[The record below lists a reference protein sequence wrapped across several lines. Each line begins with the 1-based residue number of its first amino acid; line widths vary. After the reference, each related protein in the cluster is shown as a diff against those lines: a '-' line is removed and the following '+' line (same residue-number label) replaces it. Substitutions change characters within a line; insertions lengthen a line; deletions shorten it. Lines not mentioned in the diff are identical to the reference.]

1 MAERGAIFHFLVR
14 GCLVLGFAGCLLA
27 GAPPGMVQVPSGY
40 FTYGPEGAEET
51 KSTGVFY
58 IDRFEVTA
66 GQYQACVD
74 DGACVYGGP
83 RTGRYHNFQK
93 KKKARHP
100 INYVNWYDAGRYCGW
115 LGKRLPTEVEWEK
128 AARGTDGRAFPWS
141 DAAPTCEYAVMMHGE
156 RQGCSTNTTWKV
168 GQKPQGVSPYGAY
181 DMAGN
186 LWEWTDSEAYRNQM
200 VLRGGAFVSGR
211 EYLKASYRYSIPP
224 DTRSRSVGF
233 RCGLSEGEQVK
244 RVIRR
249 SRKGTWKSTVSPK
262 AAREARAKKAAAAV
276 ESISIDMEDFN
287 RSLQV
292 SVGFRTSPPGAQV
305 WVNGRQV
312 CSVTPCSSF
321 FVDRA
326 VLDVRLEKALHEPM
340 TTEVTVYREMEPQEF
355 TLVPHVGYLTVRSE
369 PTGLQVRL
377 DETVIG
383 VTPVVKWKQSVGSYE
398 VVLEGHGFYP
408 VRESVMV
415 LRNKSQEFKFVPR
428 PREGKLQVVAL
439 TKAGEQV
446 EAEVLLDGEP
456 VGVTP
461 LKEVVPTG
469 VYLLELR
476 HKQHGSFTRQI
487 RVQEEPGPVVEAL
500 LRIEAPPELVLVG
513 TLRIMKTEVTVGMY
527 QGCVKDGVC
536 RVPRI
541 NRRYS
546 NWHRRGAQDDP
557 VNNVDWADASAFCT
571 WAGLRL
577 PTEEEWEYAATGGGK
592 LVTFPWGEGA
602 PSCAFANYKTDDGA
616 GCGEDSTAPVC
627 SRAAGNTAE
636 GVCDM
641 AGNVWE
647 WTASW
652 YGGKEITRVMRGGSF
667 FSGENFLFT
676 SSRSYRL
683 PSRASSS
690 VGFRCVE

>member
-1 MAERGAIFHFLVR
+1 MV
-14 GCLVLGFAGCLLA
+14 FAGCLLA
-27 GAPPGMVQVPSGY
+27 GAPSGMVQVPSGY
-40 FTYGPEGAEET
+40 FTYGPAEAEET

-83 RTGRYHNFQK
+83 RSGRYHNYQK
-93 KKKARHP
+93 KKKTRHP
-100 INYVNWYDAGRYCGW
+100 INYVNWYDASRYCGW

-128 AARGTDGRAFPWS
+128 AARGTDGRDFPWS
-141 DAAPTCEYAVMMHGE
+141 DDSPTCEYAVMMHGE
-156 RQGCSTNTTWKV
+156 RQGCSTNTTWQV
-168 GQKPQGVSPYGAY
+168 GQKPLGVSPYGAH

-233 RCGLSEGEQVK
+233 RCGLSEGAPVK
-244 RVIRR
+244 RVVRR
-249 SRKGTWKSTVSPK
+249 SRTGTWKSTLSPK
-262 AAREARAKKAAAAV
+262 AAREARAKKAKPAV
-276 ESISIDMEDFN
+276 ESISIDMDDFN
-287 RSLQV
+287 RSQQV
-292 SVGFRTSPPGAQV
+292 SVGFRTSPSGAQV
-305 WVNGRQV
+305 WVNGRRV
-312 CSVTPCSSF
+312 CSATPCSSF

-326 VLDVRLEKALHEPM
+326 SLEIKVEKALHES
-340 TTEVTVYREMEPQEF
+340 TTKQVKVHRDMAPLEF
-355 TLVPHVGYLTVRSE
+355 TLTPHVGFLTVRSE
-369 PTGLQVRL
+369 PTGLEVRL

-383 VTPVVKWKQSVGSYE
+383 VTPVVKWEHPVGSYE
-398 VVLEGHGFYP
+398 VVLAGDDFYP
-408 VRESVMV
+408 VRESVV
-415 LRNKSQEFKFVPR
+415 LLKNKDLEFKFVPR
-428 PREGKLQVVAL
+428 FREGKLLVVAL
-439 TKAGEQV
+439 TKTGKQV
-446 EAEVLLDGEP
+446 EAAVSLDGVL

-461 LKEVVPTG
+461 LKHLLPTG
-469 VYLLELR
+469 AYILDVQ
-476 HKQHGSFTRQI
+476 HHQHGSFTRQI
-487 RVQEEPGPVVEAL
+487 RVREEPGPVVEAVL
-500 LRIEAPPELVLVG
+500 STVSPPELVQVG
-513 TLRIMKTEVTVGMY
+513 ALRIMKTEVTVGMY
-527 QGCVKDGVC
+527 QKCVKDGVC

-546 NWHRRGAQDDP
+546 NWHRQGAKEHP
-557 VNNVDWADASAFCT
+557 VNNVDWSDASGFCT

-577 PTEEEWEYAATGGGK
+577 PTEEEWEHAATGGGK
-592 LVTFPWGEGA
+592 LVTFPWGEDA
-602 PSCAFANYKTDDGA
+602 PSCALAVYKIGEGA

-627 SRAAGNTAE
+627 SREAGNSAQ
-636 GVCDM
+636 GVCDL

-667 FSGENFLFT
+667 FSGQNFLYT
-676 SSRSYRL
+676 SSRSYRI